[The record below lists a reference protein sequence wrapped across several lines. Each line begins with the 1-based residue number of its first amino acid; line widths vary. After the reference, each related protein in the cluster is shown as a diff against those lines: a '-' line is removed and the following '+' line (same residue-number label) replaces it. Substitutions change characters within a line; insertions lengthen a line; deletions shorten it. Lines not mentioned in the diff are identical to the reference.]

1 MAQRGMSRS
10 SWRSSRSTAGVAAP
24 RLGDGDNWGVG
35 AASAWSTSAISGELE
50 SESEED
56 DESAETPDFAIHG
69 LSDNDEELGDL
80 SPNAPAAAAATLG
93 GQSACVCRAAIPP
106 VCVTVFWS

>member
-56 DESAETPDFAIHG
+56 DESPETPDFANG